1 MPERK
6 GVLSIDGE
14 HLRRR
19 DAKAKRS
26 PAGIS
31 SATSQKFREQRNRAP
46 FRRSAPGPTPF
57 PSLALPAARAQS
69 YVAQSFQQVKC
80 ASAQLCCSQ
89 LAHLKDFALGAAKPP
104 RWLSQAPT
112 PLISPRTSAKQNS
125 DGESRSRVHFERFQ
139 WLAAPFPSRFPF
151 STPKSRSRA
160 AP

>member
-1 MPERK
+1 MTNIYGAGTRRPSVPQPRY
-6 GVLSIDGE
+6 
-14 HLRRR
+14 HLQHP
-19 DAKAKRS
+19 RS
-26 PAGIS
+26 FAS
-31 SATSQKFREQRNRAP
+31 SETGP
-46 FRRSAPGPTPF
+46 RSAEARRGPRQ
-57 PSLALPAARAQS
+57 LEARHPDGRARS
-69 YVAQSFQQVKC
+69 YAAQSFQQLKC

-112 PLISPRTSAKQNS
+112 PLTFISAKQNS
-125 DGESRSRVHFERFQ
+125 DGESRSRVHFVRFQ

>member
-6 GVLSIDGE
+6 GVLNIDNE

-26 PAGIS
+26 SAEIS
-31 SATSQKFREQRNRAP
+31 SGTSRKFREQRNRAP
-46 FRRSAPGPTPF
+46 FRRSAPAPTPF
-57 PSLALPAARAQS
+57 PNLALPAARAQS
-69 YVAQSFQQVKC
+69 YAAQSFQQLKC

-112 PLISPRTSAKQNS
+112 PLIFTSAKQNS